1 MKVFFM
7 ILILSLSTNSCEESA
22 DNQITKTLYV
32 AHYLTD
38 CTGVG
43 PQKCM
48 LIKENIEDDFSY
60 FYDNIAGFDFEE
72 GFNYTLKVTVESIK
86 NPPADGSSL
95 KYSLVE
101 IIKKEKVTLQKQIAK
116 QWTVINLEGIENL
129 SQKPTFLFS
138 ENENKISGST
148 GCNNYFGTYKIE
160 NNSIRFSEM
169 GTTRKM
175 CPDMTTEN
183 SFLSNLGLVNYF
195 KIEKENLFL
204 FDEKDTV
211 LMVCKIAY

>member
-1 MKVFFM
+1 MNMKVFFM

-72 GFNYTLKVTVESIK
+72 GFNYTLKV
-86 NPPADGSSL
+86 
-95 KYSLVE
+95 
-101 IIKKEKVTLQKQIAK
+101 
-116 QWTVINLEGIENL
+116 
-129 SQKPTFLFS
+129 
-138 ENENKISGST
+138 
-148 GCNNYFGTYKIE
+148 YKIFFINE
-160 NNSIRFSEM
+160 
-169 GTTRKM
+169 
-175 CPDMTTEN
+175 
-183 SFLSNLGLVNYF
+183 
-195 KIEKENLFL
+195 
-204 FDEKDTV
+204 
-211 LMVCKIAY
+211 